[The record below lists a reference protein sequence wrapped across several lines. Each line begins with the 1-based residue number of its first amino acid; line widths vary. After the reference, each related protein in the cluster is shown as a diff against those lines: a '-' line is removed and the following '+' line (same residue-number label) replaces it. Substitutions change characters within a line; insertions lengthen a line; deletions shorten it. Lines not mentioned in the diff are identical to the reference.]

1 MKMKMKINIWNFNI
15 IMPNSSTSYLGCV
28 VSENVRKELSSE
40 AKVFIPQSVLAYFDS
55 EVRLYEH
62 NLLYEQKDWL
72 NDWLSHRLA
81 RWLTDTLTY

>member
-1 MKMKMKINIWNFNI
+1 MKMKINIWIFNI
-15 IMPNSSTSYLGCV
+15 IMSISSTSFLGCV
-28 VSENVRKELSSE
+28 VSESVRKELSSE

-72 NDWLSHRLA
+72 NEWLSH
-81 RWLTDTLTY
+81 